1 MLILFFRGVEKVNC
15 QRIIFVINI
24 DIPAPM
30 QFSPRFLTIYLLR
43 ASQ

>member
-1 MLILFFRGVEKVNC
+1 MLILFFRVEKVNC

-24 DIPAPM
+24 DIPEPIK
-30 QFSPRFLTIYLLR
+30 FLVRFLTIYLFR